1 MNAADP
7 RTPRKVS
14 TSGSSQKARGTCS
27 VCHVSRQLHLKDGR
41 VHLHGS
47 RADPCPGSNKPPLA
61 ESQPDLV
68 TSKSHQPTTT
78 KNTNPNMS
86 QTDGTANV
94 KCKAAPTIDYSKH
107 PSLQFKLMRHIP
119 KGARN
124 CTGLLLTSIINQ
136 LTSDPMQLDNWR
148 CLLSFGAV
156 ILLS

>member
-68 TSKSHQPTTT
+68 TSKSPQPTTT

-86 QTDGTANV
+86 QTEGMANVLTQVIHEPNVCQTDGTANV

-107 PSLQFKLMRHIP
+107 PSLQFK
-119 KGARN
+119 
-124 CTGLLLTSIINQ
+124 
-136 LTSDPMQLDNWR
+136 
-148 CLLSFGAV
+148 
-156 ILLS
+156 